1 MGREHPLASLPFG
14 LQGAFSMHV
23 WSGRSDFKKR
33 NVSSEQGPASSLT
46 YPAILVLEIAI
57 PWGSHLP
64 PSSKP
69 STLMILPAWLLWG
82 TADASS
88 SVEWNEL
95 VTRAEP
101 VRIPGE
107 LGTK

>member
-14 LQGAFSMHV
+14 LQGAFSVHV
-23 WSGRSDFKKR
+23 WLGRSSDFKKR

-64 PSSKP
+64 PSSN
-69 STLMILPAWLLWG
+69 LQLL
-82 TADASS
+82 
-88 SVEWNEL
+88 
-95 VTRAEP
+95 
-101 VRIPGE
+101 
-107 LGTK
+107 

>member
-1 MGREHPLASLPFG
+1 
-14 LQGAFSMHV
+14 MHV

-69 STLMILPAWLLWG
+69 STSLMIL
-82 TADASS
+82 
-88 SVEWNEL
+88 
-95 VTRAEP
+95 
-101 VRIPGE
+101 
-107 LGTK
+107 LGLCGAQLTHPFQWSRMSL

>member
-1 MGREHPLASLPFG
+1 
-14 LQGAFSMHV
+14 
-23 WSGRSDFKKR
+23 
-33 NVSSEQGPASSLT
+33 
-46 YPAILVLEIAI
+46 
-57 PWGSHLP
+57 
-64 PSSKP
+64 
-69 STLMILPAWLLWG
+69 MILPAWPLWG

>member
-1 MGREHPLASLPFG
+1 
-14 LQGAFSMHV
+14 MHV
-23 WSGRSDFKKR
+23 WLGRSDFKKR

-46 YPAILVLEIAI
+46 YPAILVLEIAS

-69 STLMILPAWLLWG
+69 STSLMILPAWLLWG

-88 SVEWNEL
+88 LVEWNEL